1 MMSSEFLT
9 MLTASVFITITVAI
23 GVNYGFFNALIFFLC
38 IFLTLAILITGG
50 FAIMALLF
58 VVMEVR
64 GL

>member
-1 MMSSEFLT
+1 MRMKLNNFEKS
-9 MLTASVFITITVAI
+9 A
-23 GVNYGFFNALIFFLC
+23 
-38 IFLTLAILITGG
+38 AILITGG

>member
-1 MMSSEFLT
+1 MKIKLNELEI
-9 MLTASVFITITVAI
+9 TA
-23 GVNYGFFNALIFFLC
+23 
-38 IFLTLAILITGG
+38 AILITGG

>member
-38 IFLTLAILITGG
+38 IFLTLILWGKI
-50 FAIMALLF
+50 
-58 VVMEVR
+58 EDEN
-64 GL
+64 